1 MIKKKDVFKIQRNTK
16 SPLQQA
22 KAQPQASALFSN
34 FTLQP
39 QNTNGGMS
47 FEIGA
52 GQFGLNG
59 QNGFL
64 NMGGGNQN
72 HSIMNY
78 LRGMKEKPKNEGT
91 MPEINFM
98 QNRFNNFS

>member
-16 SPLQQA
+16 SPLLQSKTQS
-22 KAQPQASALFSN
+22 QNTNHFN
-34 FTLQP
+34 TFTLQP
-39 QNTNGGMS
+39 QNTNGSMT
-47 FEIGA
+47 FEIGG
-52 GQFGLNG
+52 GQFGMNG

-98 QNRFNNFS
+98 QNRFNFS